1 MINDSDSPLSISLD
15 IPAQNPEIFG
25 NKATNDVLIF
35 LSRDRFEQFSIGDI
49 ATQTQY
55 SESTVRRAVDTLVDN
70 ELVVE
75 DRSGNRRLF
84 QINRERLTA
93 PNDPI
98 LEIPQVE
105 YQRPVQEAVKRLTKQ
120 LDDLVGVILYGSVA
134 SGEADR
140 QSDIDLWVLVRGDR
154 PEAQRSANRVRN
166 ELEERKFDGERYS
179 FDIDV
184 ESASSIPRYTE
195 DVAAII
201 AAGIPVH
208 STADFSTVKNLIREE
223 IDFDEL

>member
-1 MINDSDSPLSISLD
+1 MTDDPDSPLSISLD

-25 NKATNDVLIF
+25 NKATNDILLF
-35 LSRDRFEQFSIGDI
+35 LSRDRFEEFAIGDI
-49 ATQTQY
+49 ATQTRY
-55 SESTVRRAVDTLVDN
+55 PESTVRRAIDTLVDN

-75 DRSGNRRLF
+75 DRSGNRRLV
-84 QINRERLTA
+84 QINRKRLTA

-105 YQRPVQEAVKRLTKQ
+105 YQKPVQEAVNRLKKQ

-134 SGEADR
+134 RGEADR
-140 QSDIDLWVLVRGDR
+140 QSDIDLWALVREDR

-166 ELEERKFDGERYS
+166 ELEELKIDGERYS

-184 ESASSIPRYTE
+184 ESASSLPQYTE
-195 DVAAII
+195 DIAAII
-201 AAGIPVH
+201 ASGIPVH

-223 IDFDEL
+223 VDFDAL

>member
-1 MINDSDSPLSISLD
+1 MIDDSDSPLSISLD
-15 IPAQNPEIFG
+15 IPAKNPGIFG
-25 NKATNDVLIF
+25 NKATNDILIF

-70 ELVVE
+70 ELLVE
-75 DRSGNRRLF
+75 ERSGNRRLF

-105 YQRPVQEAVKRLTKQ
+105 YQRPVQEAVNRLTKQ

-134 SGEADR
+134 RGEADR
-140 QSDIDLWVLVRGDR
+140 QSDIDLWVLVREDR
-154 PEAQRSANRVRN
+154 PEAQRSVNRVRN
-166 ELEERKFDGERYS
+166 ELEELKIDGERYA

-195 DVAAII
+195 DVAEIF